1 MTYLLLQALA
11 LQLATIFEGT
21 VFRDP
26 AVDDE
31 TEDGAFLPP
40 RIFIGGLPPKR
51 RFDQQKE
58 DYPFIVV
65 RGPDGEDQDGQSD
78 VSAEIICGIYT
89 AGDEKAGANDI
100 HNIIDRIRIRLLA
113 DRIVDD
119 RFELQTPV
127 TWTTGAD
134 EERNQPHPFYIG
146 RVSGTWKYVRHD
158 HQESTDD
165 EVIIYGA
172 GYKP

>member
-11 LQLATIFEGT
+11 IRLAAIFEGT

-26 AVDDE
+26 AVEDE
-31 TEDGAFLPP
+31 TESGAFVTP
-40 RIFIGGLPPKR
+40 RIFVGSLPAKR
-51 RFDQQKE
+51 RLDKQKE

-65 RGPDGEDQDGQSD
+65 RGPDGEDRDGQSE

-89 AGDEKAGANDI
+89 AGDEEAGANDI
-100 HNIIDRIRIRLLA
+100 HNLIDRCRLGLLQ
-113 DRIVDD
+113 DRILDK

-127 TWTTGAD
+127 TWTSGAD

-146 RVSGTWKYVRHD
+146 RVSATWQYIRQD
-158 HQESTDD
+158 HLETPED

-172 GYKP
+172 GYK